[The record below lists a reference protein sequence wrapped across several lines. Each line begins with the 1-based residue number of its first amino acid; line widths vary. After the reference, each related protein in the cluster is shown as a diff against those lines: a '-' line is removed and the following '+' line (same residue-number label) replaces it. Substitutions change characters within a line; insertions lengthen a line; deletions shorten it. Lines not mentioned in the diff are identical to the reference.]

1 MMVWACVAKKDSG
14 SMSNGKALIKKQLNF
29 AAFPKSVALLHFSS
43 RICAH
48 SYPMDLAPLSQMLF
62 ATRRPPSADRTVR
75 RQFQATGQP
84 ASRTQASDAMASQ
97 LLRYEPKWVQR
108 RCFQCGSVPLR
119 SDIKGTELTPVNILI
134 PLERQLIALQLCR

>member
-1 MMVWACVAKKDSG
+1 
-14 SMSNGKALIKKQLNF
+14 MSNGKALIKKQLNF
-29 AAFPKSVALLHFSS
+29 VAFPKSVALLHFSS

-62 ATRRPPSADRTVR
+62 ATRRSPSADRTVR

-84 ASRTQASDAMASQ
+84 ASRTQASDEMTSR

-108 RCFQCGSVPLR
+108 SLQYWSVPLR
-119 SDIKGTELTPVNILI
+119 SDIKGTERPPANILI
-134 PLERQLIALQLCR
+134 PLERQLIALQLCRLQF